1 VQRVLIANRGEIAL
15 RIARGCRALG
25 LSPIAV
31 YSEADRS
38 APHVLAADAAVC
50 LGPAPARESYL
61 NADALLA
68 AARET
73 GADAVH
79 PGYGFFS
86 ENAAFAEA
94 VERAG
99 LTWIGPPPPAIATMG
114 DKLGARAT
122 VAKAGV
128 PLVPGAEI
136 AAGDPEVAL
145 RAARSLGYPIL
156 VKAAAGGG
164 GKGMRTVASESE
176 LAAALEGA
184 SREATAAFADGR
196 VYLEKLIVRPR
207 HVEVQVLGDRHGT
220 LVHLGERECS
230 IQRRHQ
236 KIVEETPCPIMT
248 DALRARMTEA
258 ALAAARAVD
267 YSSAGTVEFLLDE
280 QGGFYFLEMNTR
292 LQVEHPVTELVWGV
306 DLVAAQLRVAA
317 GERLGFTQ
325 ADLRPRGHA
334 VEVRLYAEDPQQ
346 AFFPSPGMV
355 LAWHEPAGPGV
366 RVDAAV
372 RAGVA
377 VPVEYDPMLAKLSAW
392 GADRAQA
399 IARLVGAL
407 EETVILGPTTNLAF
421 LRDVLGHAAFAD
433 GATHTSFLADHL
445 PAWKPGGAPDL
456 AAALAALATTR
467 PAAGRGG
474 DGAGP
479 RTEPSP
485 WETLGRWR
493 LGGT

>member
-31 YSEADRS
+31 HSEADRH

-50 LGPAPARESYL
+50 VGPPPARESYL
-61 NADALLA
+61 NADALLT

-99 LTWIGPPPPAIATMG
+99 LVWIGPSPRAIATMG
-114 DKLGARAT
+114 DKLAARAT

-128 PLVPGAEI
+128 PLVPGTEI
-136 AAGDPEVAL
+136 AVADADAAT
-145 RAARSLGYPIL
+145 RAAHELGYPIL

-164 GKGMRTVASESE
+164 GKGMRTVASEADLLDA
-176 LAAALEGA
+176 LASAT
-184 SREATAAFADGR
+184 REASAAFADGR
-196 VYLEKLIVRPR
+196 VYLEKLIARPR

-248 DALRARMTEA
+248 DALRARMTDA

-267 YSSAGTVEFLLDE
+267 YASAGTVEFLLDDA
-280 QGGFYFLEMNTR
+280 GHFYFLEMNTR
-292 LQVEHPVTELVWGV
+292 LQVEHPVTELAWGV

-317 GERLGFTQ
+317 GAPLGFAQ
-325 ADLRPRGHA
+325 DDLRPRGHA
-334 VEVRLYAEDPQQ
+334 IEVRLYAEDPQQ
-346 AFFPSPGMV
+346 SFFPSPGMV
-355 LAWHEPAGPGV
+355 YAWHEPSGPGI

-377 VPVEYDPMLAKLSAW
+377 VPVEYDPMLGKISAW
-392 GADRAQA
+392 GEDRAQA
-399 IARLVGAL
+399 TARLVGAL
-407 EETVILGPTTNLAF
+407 DETVVLGPTTNLAF
-421 LRDVLGHAAFAD
+421 LRDVLAHPEFAA
-433 GATHTSFLADHL
+433 GRTHTGFLVDHL
-445 PAWKPGGAPDL
+445 PTWRPDGAPDL
-456 AAALAALATTR
+456 AAVVAALASTR
-467 PAAGRGG
+467 PTTARG
-474 DGAGP
+474 DGTGP
-479 RTEPSP
+479 RREPSP

-493 LGGT
+493 LAGT